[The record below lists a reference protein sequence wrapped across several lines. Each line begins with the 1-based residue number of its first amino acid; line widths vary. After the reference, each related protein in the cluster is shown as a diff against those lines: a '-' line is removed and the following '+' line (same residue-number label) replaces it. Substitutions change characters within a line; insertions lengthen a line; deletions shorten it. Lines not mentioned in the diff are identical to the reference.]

1 MGEDSAPVMTE
12 AFDIVVVGGGI
23 NGAGIARD
31 AAGRGLSVLL
41 CEKNDLAQATSSA
54 STKLIH
60 GGLRYLEYYEFRLV
74 REALIER
81 EVLLRSAP
89 HIIWPLRFVLPH
101 NKGLRP
107 AWLIRLGLFLYDHLG
122 GRKLLPGS
130 KGVDLRHHEAG
141 APLVPE
147 LKKGFIYSD
156 CWVQDSRLVTLNALD
171 AQEHGAE
178 VLTRVEC
185 ASARRQDDG
194 WHVVLRDLRDGSTRE
209 VQARALVN
217 AAGPWTAEFIEQR
230 AGLNKAQSLRLVKG
244 SHIVVC
250 KMFEHDYPYIFQN
263 PDGRIVFAIPY
274 EQDFTLVG
282 TTDVDFDGDPGAVAI
297 SEEETAYLCEAVN
310 AYFRKKITPADVAW
324 AYSGVRPLY
333 DDEAENASSATRDYV
348 LELDHGPGRAPLLS
362 VFGGKIT
369 TFRKLSEH
377 ALVKLAEAL
386 GPLGEPWT
394 AAAPLPGGNI
404 ADADFDGY
412 LARFRKERP
421 WMPADLAWRYV
432 RNYGTRAEAIV
443 AGARALADLGEDFGD
458 GLYGAEMSY
467 LREHEWAQ
475 TADDIL
481 WRRSKMGLH
490 VSEQTRQRL
499 EAWLERQ
506 DGGRPRQ
513 ESA

>member
-1 MGEDSAPVMTE
+1 MTE
-12 AFDIVVVGGGI
+12 AIDILVVGGGI

-41 CEKNDLAQATSSA
+41 CEKNDLASATSSA

-130 KGVDLRHHEAG
+130 KGVNLHSHPAG

-147 LKKGFIYSD
+147 LRKGFVYSD
-156 CWVQDSRLVTLNALD
+156 CWVQDSRLVALNALD
-171 AQEHGAE
+171 AREHGAE

-185 ASARRQDDG
+185 VSARRQDDR
-194 WHVVLRDLRDGSTRE
+194 WHVVLRDLRNGEKRE
-209 VQARALVN
+209 LTARALVN

-244 SHIVVC
+244 SHIVVP
-250 KMFEHDYPYIFQN
+250 KMFDHDYPYIFQN
-263 PDGRIVFAIPY
+263 PDGRIIFAIPY
-274 EQDFTLVG
+274 EQDYTLIG
-282 TTDVDFDGDPGAVAI
+282 TTDVDFTDDPSKVEI
-297 SEEETAYLCEAVN
+297 SQEETEYLCSAVN
-310 AYFRKKITPADVAW
+310 VYFTRKVAPEDVAW
-324 AYSGVRPLY
+324 SYSGVRPLY
-333 DDEAENASSATRDYV
+333 DDAASNASSATRDYV

-362 VFGGKIT
+362 IFGGKIT

-377 ALVKLAEAL
+377 AMVKLAEAM

-394 AAAPLPGGNI
+394 ADAALPGGNI

-412 LARFRKERP
+412 LKRFKQERP
-421 WMPADLAWRYV
+421 WLPAELAWRYA
-432 RNYGTRAEAIV
+432 RNYGTRAEQIV
-443 AGARALADLGEDFGD
+443 AGAASLADLGEDFGD
-458 GLYGAEMSY
+458 GLYAAEIDY
-467 LREHEWAQ
+467 LRAHEWVE
-475 TADDIL
+475 TAEDFL

-490 VSEQTRQRL
+490 VTDQTKQKL
-499 EAWLERQ
+499 QAWMERQ
-506 DGGRPRQ
+506 AAAAPRQ

>member
-1 MGEDSAPVMTE
+1 MTE
-12 AFDIVVVGGGI
+12 TVDILVVGGGI

-41 CEKNDLAQATSSA
+41 CEKNDLGSATSSA

-81 EVLLRSAP
+81 EVLLRAAP

-130 KGVDLRHHEAG
+130 KGVDLRRHVAG
-141 APLVPE
+141 EPLVPE
-147 LKKGFIYSD
+147 LQKGFIYSD
-156 CWVQDSRLVTLNALD
+156 CWVQDSRLVVLNALD

-185 ASARRQDDG
+185 VSARRQDDR
-194 WHVVLRDLRDGSTRE
+194 WQVVLRDLRSGEKRE
-209 VQARALVN
+209 VTARALVN

-244 SHIVVC
+244 SHIVVR

-263 PDGRIVFAIPY
+263 PDGRIIFAIPY
-274 EQDFTLVG
+274 EQDYTLIG
-282 TTDVDFDGDPGAVAI
+282 TTDVDYKDDPAEVAI
-297 SEEETAYLCEAVN
+297 SEEETEYLCSAVN
-310 AYFRKKITPADVAW
+310 VYFKKQISPADVVW
-324 AYSGVRPLY
+324 TYSGVRPLY
-333 DDEAENASSATRDYV
+333 DDAASSASSATRDYV
-348 LELDHGPGRAPLLS
+348 LELDHGEGRAPLLS
-362 VFGGKIT
+362 IFGGKIT

-377 ALVKLAEAL
+377 AMQKLAEAL
-386 GPLGEPWT
+386 GPLGDPWT
-394 AAAPLPGGNI
+394 ADAALPGGNI

-412 LARFRKERP
+412 LQRFKQARP
-421 WMPADLAWRYV
+421 WLPADLAWRYV
-432 RNYGTRAEAIV
+432 RNYGTRAERV
-443 AGARALADLGEDFGD
+443 TAGANSLADLGEDFGD
-458 GLYGAEMSY
+458 GLHAAEIDY
-467 LREHEWAQ
+467 LRKHEWVES
-475 TADDIL
+475 ADDFL

-490 VSEQTRQRL
+490 TSDQTKQKL
-499 EAWLERQ
+499 EAWMESHHG
-506 DGGRPRQ
+506 DASRQ

>member
-1 MGEDSAPVMTE
+1 MTE
-12 AFDIVVVGGGI
+12 AVDILVVGGGI

-41 CEKNDLAQATSSA
+41 CEKNDLASATSSA

-130 KGVDLRHHEAG
+130 EGVNLRQHTAG
-141 APLVPE
+141 EPLVPE
-147 LKKGFIYSD
+147 LRKGFVYSD

-171 AQEHGAE
+171 ARERGAE
-178 VLTRVEC
+178 VVTRVEC
-185 ASARRQDDG
+185 ISARRAGDR
-194 WHVVLRDLRDGSTRE
+194 WHAVLRDLRDGSKRE
-209 VQARALVN
+209 VTARALVN

-244 SHIVVC
+244 SHIVVP
-250 KMFEHDYPYIFQN
+250 KMFDHDYPYIFQN

-274 EQDFTLVG
+274 EQAYTLIG
-282 TTDVDFDGDPGAVAI
+282 TTDVDFTGDADAVAI
-297 SEEETAYLCEAVN
+297 SPEETAYLCSAVN
-310 AYFRKKITPADVAW
+310 AYFKRKIKPEDVVW
-324 AYSGVRPLY
+324 SYSGVRPLY
-333 DDEAENASSATRDYV
+333 DDAADTASAATRDYV
-348 LELDHGPGRAPLLS
+348 LELDHGPGRPPLLS

-369 TFRKLSEH
+369 TFRRLSEH
-377 ALVKLAEAL
+377 ALVKLGEAM

-394 AAAPLPGGNI
+394 AGAALPGGNI
-404 ADADFDGY
+404 ADADFHGY
-412 LARFRKERP
+412 LARFRQERP
-421 WMPADLAWRYV
+421 WLPEALAWRYV
-432 RNYGTRAEAIV
+432 RNYGTRAERIV
-443 AGARALADLGEDFGD
+443 AGARSLNDLGEDLGD
-458 GLYGAEMSY
+458 GLHAAEMRY
-467 LREHEWAQ
+467 LCENEWAES
-475 TADDIL
+475 ADDIL

-490 VSEQTRQRL
+490 VSGRTKQKL
-499 EAWLERQ
+499 EAWLAQR
-506 DGGRPRQ
+506 DGTPSRQ